1 MIREIE
7 LLKETIK
14 NFDDFQRISIP
25 LCAAENVMSEFCK
38 LPLSSSFQER
48 YIMGSAYNYTMD
60 DNFIGSEFLL
70 PFYKQ
75 ISQLSLELFHAQY
88 ADARTLTGM
97 NCFCMLSMALIK
109 PNDNV
114 MIMGKEW
121 GGHASVKPTLERL
134 GANIYE
140 APYIHGIYDFDYDSI
155 NNIIKDNNISF
166 LLFAPSDI
174 LFPLDL
180 KRIDDSKAIVLF
192 DGSQILGLIAAGI
205 IDNPLDSLKNCILF
219 GGTHK
224 TIPGPAHG
232 LILTNNDDLYA
243 QIDKNINPKY
253 LRNTQMHQ
261 VVSLLFTLVEMKYF
275 GREYQLNTVRTGNI
289 LGQALEEYEFTVVKK
304 EDIYTKTHQLFI
316 ECPEQEMLT
325 MYKNAIN

>member
-1 MIREIE
+1 
-7 LLKETIK
+7 
-14 NFDDFQRISIP
+14 
-25 LCAAENVMSEFCK
+25 
-38 LPLSSSFQER
+38 
-48 YIMGSAYNYTMD
+48 
-60 DNFIGSEFLL
+60 
-70 PFYKQ
+70 
-75 ISQLSLELFHAQY
+75 
-88 ADARTLTGM
+88 
-97 NCFCMLSMALIK
+97 MLAMALTK

-134 GANIYE
+134 GANVFE
-140 APYIHGIYDFDYDSI
+140 APYIHEKYDFDYDEL
-155 NNIIKDNNISF
+155 NRAVKEKNIKF

-180 KRIDDSKAIVLF
+180 KKLDDSKTVVLF
-192 DGSQILGLIAAGI
+192 DGSQILGLIAAGLL
-205 IDNPLDSLKNCILF
+205 DNPLDSLKNCILF

-261 VVSLLFTLVEMKYF
+261 VISLLFTLVEMKYF
-275 GREYQLNTVRTGNI
+275 GREYQLNTVRAGNI
-289 LGQALEEYEFTVVKK
+289 LGEALEEQGFNVVKRNNF
-304 EDIYTKTHQLFI
+304 YTNTHQVFI
-316 ECPEQEMLT
+316 ECPEQQMVTIFNNAVKEHITLNT
-325 MYKNAIN
+325 KKKALFHGGFGIRLGQQEIARYDWNSDVVRTIAYIIGLIKNGNYDHNNVKRLIKDFPPKLIHYTFEKEAYREILPLLCKI